1 MKKEKKKRLRNTILK
16 TLRKQFV
23 EDINFRYLPYG
34 V

>member
-1 MKKEKKKRLRNTILK
+1 MKKEKGLRNTILK

-23 EDINFRYLPYG
+23 EDINFGYLPYG